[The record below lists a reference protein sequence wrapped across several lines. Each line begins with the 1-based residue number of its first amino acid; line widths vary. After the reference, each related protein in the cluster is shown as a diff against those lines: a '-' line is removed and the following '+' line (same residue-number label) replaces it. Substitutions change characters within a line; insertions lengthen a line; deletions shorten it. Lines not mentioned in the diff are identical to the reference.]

1 MGATS
6 ASDLDLYPVYR
17 HHVQSTRMPESLRTG
32 ILVVVALNT
41 AFVAF
46 DLWAFKDRFQS
57 MLVARAA
64 CVLVLMLIY
73 ALVLPRRPLLAA
85 FAGCFATGAMLLW
98 VIYQAGGAVSEYSP
112 GLMLLFVGIPVL
124 IPFSAPQ
131 AAWIVS
137 VLFAGYAIQPMIS
150 GESIAW
156 RDYIVHVC
164 FPMTAGLECLASTAL
179 LDRFRFSDFKQRL
192 ELETARD
199 ELKELDR
206 AKSRFTANIH
216 HELRTPLT
224 LVLSPLEAMLGG
236 EFGDIGVR
244 PRQYLHT
251 MQVNALRLL
260 KLINNL
266 LDLAKAESGGLAL
279 RRRPIEPGRL
289 LADIVAG
296 ARPMAER
303 KHVRLETRGLEALPG
318 LNADPD
324 ALEKIVMNLLGNALK
339 FTEAGGTIVVSGEVQ
354 PAEGPEGE
362 GLCISVLDTGAGIP
376 PDQLE
381 RIFDR
386 FAQVDASAT
395 RKYEGTGI
403 GLSLVKELVMLHGG
417 RVWAESD
424 GLGRGSRFHVL
435 LPRGEEDAALE
446 EEVLQSES
454 GRGVA
459 LGRSLGALEAEL
471 DLGATAAERSRE
483 YRTADLARSVDRALG
498 DPEEGAE
505 LGTAATADDRP
516 EIVIAEDNG
525 EMRRLLAHLLSH
537 EFRVREAKNGRE
549 ALALVCERAPD
560 LVLTDVMMPELSGT
574 ELCRALKSDAET
586 AGIPVVLVTSKAER
600 EMKVEGLEL
609 GADDYVTKPFH
620 PRELLARVRGLVR
633 LRRLS
638 AEVEE
643 RNEELEAA
651 NVQLAKT
658 LEDLNAAQVQIVQ
671 AERLAA
677 VGELAAGVA
686 HEVNNPVNF
695 ALNAVRMLKL
705 HMEGLTAVAHGL
717 ASLDLNDPTKL
728 PGQTK
733 QLLGLRDQLGIEDLA
748 HDVGE
753 LVSIASE
760 GLERTQR
767 LVGDLKDFAA
777 PGRAAG
783 APVDV
788 ARGLRST
795 LQLLAHTLAA
805 AGVRVEAQI
814 AAQLPSVHGDAA
826 ALNQVWLNL
835 LKNAGEALE
844 TRGGTIGVEARS
856 EGGEVVVQ
864 IRDDGPGVSDEVR
877 ARLFQPFVS
886 TKEAGRGTGL
896 GLSICH
902 RIVTEHGGTLEL
914 ASGAVTVF
922 TIRLPAEEP
931 DAA

>member
-1 MGATS
+1 VKGKSAEARLWRAYRTEIQGAKMT
-6 ASDLDLYPVYR
+6 A
-17 HHVQSTRMPESLRTG
+17 SLRTA
-32 ILVVVALNT
+32 VVVLFVIQSVFIGVDFLIFPDKAAGFLPVRVFLNVALGIIFFRTSQTHPLGSTIVT
-41 AFVAF
+41 A
-46 DLWAFKDRFQS
+46 LS
-57 MLVARAA
+57 
-64 CVLVLMLIY
+64 
-73 ALVLPRRPLLAA
+73 
-85 FAGCFATGAMLLW
+85 GGGMLLT
-98 VIYQAGGAVSEYSP
+98 VIFGTGGPESQYCT
-112 GLMLLFVGIPVL
+112 GLVLLFVGIPVL
-124 IPFSAPQ
+124 VPLSAVQ
-131 AAWIVS
+131 AGGIVS
-137 VLFAGYAIQPMIS
+137 ILYAVFILSPALVS
-150 GESIAW
+150 AEFSW
-156 RDYIVHVC
+156 RAYSLNA
-164 FPMTAGLECLASTAL
+164 FFLGASAFECVMSCAL
-179 LDRFRFSDFKQRL
+179 LDRIRFSDFKQRL

-236 EFGDIGVR
+236 EFGEIAER

-266 LDLAKAESGGLAL
+266 LDLAKAESGVLAL
-279 RRRPIEPGRL
+279 RRRPIDPGRML
-289 LADIVAG
+289 SDVVAG

-303 KHVRLETRGLEALPG
+303 KHVRLETRGLEGLPG

-339 FTEAGGTIVVSGEVQ
+339 FTDAGGTIVVSAEVQ

-362 GLCISVLDTGAGIP
+362 GVRLSVTDTGAGIP

-403 GLSLVKELVMLHGG
+403 GLSLVKELVTLHGG

-424 GLGRGSRFHVL
+424 GLGRGARFHVL
-435 LPRGEEDAALE
+435 LPRGEEDPNLE
-446 EEVLQSES
+446 EEVLQNES

-471 DLGATAAERSRE
+471 DLGASAAERSRE
-483 YRTADLARSVDRALG
+483 YRTSDLARSVERSLG
-498 DPEEGAE
+498 DEEAGTGIGAQ
-505 LGTAATADDRP
+505 TAADDRP

-549 ALALVCERAPD
+549 ALALVREHAPD

-574 ELCRALKSDAET
+574 ELCRALKADAET

-620 PRELLARVRGLVR
+620 PRELLARVRALVR

-643 RNEELEAA
+643 RNEALEAA

-658 LEDLNAAQVQIVQ
+658 LEDLNAAQVQIVH

-695 ALNAVRMLKL
+695 ALNAVRMLKV
-705 HMEGLTAVAHGL
+705 HVEGMAAVAQGL
-717 ASLDLNDPTKL
+717 ASLDLDDPSKL

-733 QLLGLRDQLGIEDLA
+733 LLLGLRDQLGVEDMA
-748 HDVGE
+748 HDVAE

-777 PGRAAG
+777 PGRSAG
-783 APVDV
+783 GPVDV

-795 LQLLAHTLAA
+795 LQLLAHTLAS
-805 AGVRVEAQI
+805 AGVRVEAQV
-814 AAQLPSVHGDAA
+814 AVQLPFVRGDAA

-844 TRGGTIGVEARS
+844 TRGGTISVEARS
-856 EGGEVVVQ
+856 EGREIVVQ

-914 ASGAVTVF
+914 TSGAGTVF
-922 TIRLPAEEP
+922 TIRLPTEEP